1 MTANIFINLVFF
13 TGRTRGEHAPIMR
26 FFLSGLLI
34 LLISCTAFTPGRAET
49 ESMENRAGNQEL
61 DLWIGQMLMVG
72 FRGTELNEGDP
83 FLEVVRD
90 FHLGGVILFDYD
102 VPAQAPVRNISSSL
116 QLSRLTTQ
124 LQAAARV
131 PLLIAIDQEGG
142 RVARL
147 KEKHGFPA
155 TLSAAE
161 LGLRNE
167 ESLTRSSAREIA
179 NTLVELGINL
189 NFAPVLDLAS
199 NPENPIIAALGRSYG
214 PDSDQVLRHGRWTIE
229 EFHKKGLLSAVKHF
243 PGHGSSRDDSHL
255 GLPDVTLQWNPGELE
270 PFRRLIQ
277 EQLPDLVMT
286 AHLFNSNWDREYPA
300 TLSRE
305 VVNTMLREDLGFGGV
320 IISDDMQ
327 MGAIVENYTLE
338 KGIQRAVEAGIDILL
353 FANNSSYDPEIAS
366 RAFNILRDLVNR
378 GALSPD
384 RIQESYLRILK
395 LKENLIK

>member
-1 MTANIFINLVFF
+1 M
-13 TGRTRGEHAPIMR
+13 
-26 FFLSGLLI
+26 
-34 LLISCTAFTPGRAET
+34 
-49 ESMENRAGNQEL
+49 
-61 DLWIGQMLMVG
+61 
-72 FRGTELNEGDP
+72 
-83 FLEVVRD
+83 
-90 FHLGGVILFDYD
+90 
-102 VPAQAPVRNISSSL
+102 
-116 QLSRLTTQ
+116 
-124 LQAAARV
+124 
-131 PLLIAIDQEGG
+131 
-142 RVARL
+142 
-147 KEKHGFPA
+147 
-155 TLSAAE
+155 
-161 LGLRNE
+161 
-167 ESLTRSSAREIA
+167 
-179 NTLVELGINL
+179 
-189 NFAPVLDLAS
+189 
-199 NPENPIIAALGRSYG
+199 
-214 PDSDQVLRHGRWTIE
+214 
-229 EFHKKGLLSAVKHF
+229 KHF

-327 MGAIVENYTLE
+327 MEAIVENYTLE

>member
-1 MTANIFINLVFF
+1 MHRPFLF
-13 TGRTRGEHAPIMR
+13 TFA
-26 FFLSGLLI
+26 GLLT
-34 LLISCTAFTPGRAET
+34 LLMSCAVSTPGRAET
-49 ESMENRAGNQEL
+49 ESMETPAGNQDLE
-61 DLWIGQMLMVG
+61 LWIGQMLMVG
-72 FRGTELNEGDP
+72 FRGTELHEGEP

-90 FHLGGVILFDYD
+90 LNLGGVVLFDYD
-102 VPAQAPVRNISSSL
+102 VPSRSPVRNISSSL

-124 LQAAARV
+124 LQSAARV
-131 PLLIAIDQEGG
+131 PLLIATDQEGG
-142 RVARL
+142 KVARL
-147 KEKHGFPA
+147 KQKHGFPA

-161 LGLRNE
+161 LGLRDD
-167 ESLTRSSAREIA
+167 ESLTRSSAREIG

-199 NPENPIIAALGRSYG
+199 NPENPIIAALERSYG
-214 PDSDQVLRHGRWTIE
+214 PDSDQVVRHGRWTIE

-277 EQLPDLVMT
+277 EELPDLVMT
-286 AHLFNSNWDREYPA
+286 AHLYNASWDPEYPA
-300 TLSRE
+300 TLSRK
-305 VVNTMLREDLGFGGV
+305 VVDTLLRQDLGFGGV

-338 KGIQRAVEAGIDILL
+338 KAIQRAVEAGIDILL

-366 RAFNILRDLVNR
+366 RAFKILRDLVAR
-378 GALSPD
+378 GVLSPD
-384 RIQESYLRILK
+384 RIQASYLRISK
-395 LKENLIK
+395 LKEKLIK